1 MNCEFNA
8 LLSVIR
14 ANTEREARR
23 RLIIYTDGPLVER
36 HLSAQSAFCRACVA
50 MGYLT
55 AAQMEQAARRY
66 RLGMSRDGGVIFW
79 QINQLGLVY
88 DGKVMYYRSD
98 CHRDHGRLPTWV
110 SYVLRSFYLGEASD
124 IVVPSVHCLFGTH
137 LLSNDNVNENR
148 SLNGNDNVNRN
159 LDDKVSVPVDVDVD
173 VDVPVDV
180 PIAVVEA
187 EKTAVILSEVFP
199 QYLWLAAG
207 GLHELTVEK
216 LFALRHHRVVL
227 FPDTDPQRQ
236 AFTLWYEI
244 ARKARRSYGMQ
255 ITVSALLERRATA
268 DQKRRKIDLVD
279 FYFES
284 QRMGAPNAPL

>member
-1 MNCEFNA
+1 MRGCSPVAGLCKSSIKQMNCEFNA

-55 AAQMEQAARRY
+55 AAQMERAARRY

-79 QINQLGLVY
+79 QISQLGLVY

-124 IVVPSVHCLFGTH
+124 IEVPTVHCLFGTH
-137 LLSNDNVNENR
+137 LLSNDNVN
-148 SLNGNDNVNRN
+148 
-159 LDDKVSVPVDVDVD
+159 
-173 VDVPVDV
+173 VPVDV
-180 PIAVVEA
+180 PVAVVEA

-207 GLHELTVEK
+207 GLHELTMEK

-255 ITVSALLERRATA
+255 ITVSVLLERRATA

>member
-1 MNCEFNA
+1 M
-8 LLSVIR
+8 
-14 ANTEREARR
+14 
-23 RLIIYTDGPLVER
+23 
-36 HLSAQSAFCRACVA
+36 
-50 MGYLT
+50 
-55 AAQMEQAARRY
+55 
-66 RLGMSRDGGVIFW
+66 
-79 QINQLGLVY
+79 
-88 DGKVMYYRSD
+88 
-98 CHRDHGRLPTWV
+98 
-110 SYVLRSFYLGEASD
+110 
-124 IVVPSVHCLFGTH
+124 
-137 LLSNDNVNENR
+137 
-148 SLNGNDNVNRN
+148 
-159 LDDKVSVPVDVDVD
+159 
-173 VDVPVDV
+173 
-180 PIAVVEA
+180 
-187 EKTAVILSEVFP
+187 FP

-207 GLHELTVEK
+207 GLHELTMEK